1 MNIVTS
7 VAAVELRH
15 LDNLWI
21 QVSGTRCNIECRHCF
36 NSSGPS
42 TSLGAG
48 AGETSFGLMTLD
60 AVSQAI
66 AAAAARGVREIYF
79 TGGEPFLH
87 PQLLEMVACA
97 LAVAP
102 TTVLTTEITEI
113 TERLRKATTP

>member
-7 VAAVELRH
+7 AAAVELRH
-15 LDNLWI
+15 LDNLWL

-48 AGETSFGLMTLD
+48 ARETSFGLMTLD
-60 AVSQAI
+60 SVRQTI

-97 LAVAP
+97 LHLAP
-102 TTVLTTEITEI
+102 TTV
-113 TERLRKATTP
+113 